1 MSELRGIIDKYW
13 EKVKEHRYWLHQHPE
28 PSGQEKETSAYVA
41 QVLRDMGLEPT
52 EHVGGYGVTALIQGA
67 GPGKCV
73 GLRADMDAL
82 QLTESTGLACTSLN
96 PGMAH
101 SCGHD
106 THTAMLLGAAYVL
119 NELKD
124 TFNGTVKLI
133 FQPSEENAADSG
145 AKKMIADGVLQ
156 NPTVDAVF
164 GQHVWPTFP
173 VGKIGVR
180 SGPMMAAS
188 DRFFITVK
196 GKSSHGGSSPEEGI
210 DAIMIASYVVAALQS
225 IVARNV
231 SPLKS
236 TVISIGT
243 IRGGTRYNVVA
254 DEVVLE
260 GTCRNLD
267 LNVRDTM
274 PGRIENIIKGVTE
287 GMGGGYEFRYVP
299 GYSPT
304 VNDPEMYEIVRDS
317 IVDILG
323 EDGLIIPEY
332 SSLGGED
339 FSFYSKE
346 VPCAF
351 FWLGCHDES
360 KPLYPIHHGS
370 FAPAEEALPVGM
382 EVMVSSALKF
392 LAK

>member
-1 MSELRGIIDKYW
+1 M
-13 EKVKEHRYWLHQHPE
+13 EKVKEHRFWLISIRAQR
-28 PSGQEKETSAYVA
+28 QEKETSAYVA

-119 NELKD
+119 SELKD

-274 PGRIENIIKGVTE
+274 PGRIENIVKGVAE

>member
-1 MSELRGIIDKYW
+1 MSELRSIIDKYW
-13 EKVKEHRYWLHQHPE
+13 EKVKEHRRWLHQHPE

-52 EHVGGYGVTALIQGA
+52 EHVGGYGVTALIQGK

-82 QLTESTGLACTSLN
+82 PLTESTGLACSSLN

-106 THTAMLLGAAYVL
+106 AHTAMLLGAAYVL

-196 GKSSHGGSSPEEGI
+196 GKSSQGGSSPEEGI

-287 GMGGGYEFRYVP
+287 GMGGSYEFRYVP

>member
-1 MSELRGIIDKYW
+1 M
-13 EKVKEHRYWLHQHPE
+13 
-28 PSGQEKETSAYVA
+28 A

-287 GMGGGYEFRYVP
+287 GMGGSYEFRYVP

>member
-1 MSELRGIIDKYW
+1 MGLMDLFKKPSKQQRLEEEQERAKTEDLDLYPGMRVEVTTDDGRLFLAAELMELRGNMAKLKPFIDGSLLS
-13 EKVKEHRYWLHQHPE
+13 RSDQAIP
-28 PSGQEKETSAYVA
+28 
-41 QVLRDMGLEPT
+41 
-52 EHVGGYGVTALIQGA
+52 VTI
-67 GPGKCV
+67 
-73 GLRADMDAL
+73 R
-82 QLTESTGLACTSLN
+82 
-96 PGMAH
+96 
-101 SCGHD
+101 
-106 THTAMLLGAAYVL
+106 
-119 NELKD
+119 
-124 TFNGTVKLI
+124 
-133 FQPSEENAADSG
+133 
-145 AKKMIADGVLQ
+145 
-156 NPTVDAVF
+156 
-164 GQHVWPTFP
+164 
-173 VGKIGVR
+173 
-180 SGPMMAAS
+180 
-188 DRFFITVK
+188 
-196 GKSSHGGSSPEEGI
+196 GKSSHGGSAPDEGI

-287 GMGGGYEFRYVP
+287 GMGGSYEFRYVP

-332 SSLGGED
+332 SSLGGEG

>member
-1 MSELRGIIDKYW
+1 
-13 EKVKEHRYWLHQHPE
+13 
-28 PSGQEKETSAYVA
+28 
-41 QVLRDMGLEPT
+41 
-52 EHVGGYGVTALIQGA
+52 
-67 GPGKCV
+67 
-73 GLRADMDAL
+73 
-82 QLTESTGLACTSLN
+82 
-96 PGMAH
+96 
-101 SCGHD
+101 
-106 THTAMLLGAAYVL
+106 ML
-119 NELKD
+119 
-124 TFNGTVKLI
+124 F
-133 FQPSEENAADSG
+133 
-145 AKKMIADGVLQ
+145 
-156 NPTVDAVF
+156 
-164 GQHVWPTFP
+164 
-173 VGKIGVR
+173 R
-180 SGPMMAAS
+180 S
-188 DRFFITVK
+188 
-196 GKSSHGGSSPEEGI
+196 SSHGGSSPEEGI

-287 GMGGGYEFRYVP
+287 GMGGSYEFRYVP